1 VEHKR
6 FTSAA
11 VAVAFFAAGY
21 VEFSPFRVDYS
32 PDIGKPAISRSD
44 FFTQVQGTSSSTGVV
59 LDYVR
64 DVLVPRHLD
73 FSEYKVVWER
83 HK

>member
-1 VEHKR
+1 MEYER
-6 FTSAA
+6 FTSAIVAGA
-11 VAVAFFAAGY
+11 VLAAGY
-21 VEFSPFRVDYS
+21 SEFSPFRIDYS
-32 PDIGKPAISRSD
+32 PQSDEPAISRPD

-64 DVLVPRHLD
+64 DVLVPKRLD
-73 FSEYKVVWER
+73 FSEYKVVWEP